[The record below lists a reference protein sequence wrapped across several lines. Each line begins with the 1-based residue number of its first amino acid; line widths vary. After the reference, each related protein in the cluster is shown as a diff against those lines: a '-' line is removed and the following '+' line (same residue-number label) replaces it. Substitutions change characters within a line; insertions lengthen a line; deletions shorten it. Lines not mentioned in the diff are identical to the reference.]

1 MQLISY
7 AITHYFGQK
16 YESFTSKLIAA
27 IAIFELI
34 GKEEYDEKDYNKLL
48 WIEKYTHEDVMIPL
62 YVLDR
67 QINPSK
73 KEFTVTQRKI
83 TIPKNIIK
91 SSSLDDEDYGDSQ
104 IVTLTESHIQ
114 YYLCRAIREI
124 NDLVCRN
131 IKDYAEE
138 IKPIAV
144 EEEEIIDLKK
154 DFKI

>member
-1 MQLISY
+1 
-7 AITHYFGQK
+7 
-16 YESFTSKLIAA
+16 
-27 IAIFELI
+27 
-34 GKEEYDEKDYNKLL
+34 
-48 WIEKYTHEDVMIPL
+48 MIPL